1 MLQNKN
7 KKSRDKKITTQ
18 VKLYYVIIIP
28 QLLLHKSF
36 NLSSKYKNV
45 FLIVKLQ
52 QPQFYYKAKKSLY
65 EYH

>member
-7 KKSRDKKITTQ
+7 KKSRDKKTTTQ

-28 QLLLHKSF
+28 QHLLHKFF
-36 NLSSKYKNV
+36 NLSNKDKNV

-52 QPQFYYKAKKSLY
+52 LQQFYYKAKKNLY